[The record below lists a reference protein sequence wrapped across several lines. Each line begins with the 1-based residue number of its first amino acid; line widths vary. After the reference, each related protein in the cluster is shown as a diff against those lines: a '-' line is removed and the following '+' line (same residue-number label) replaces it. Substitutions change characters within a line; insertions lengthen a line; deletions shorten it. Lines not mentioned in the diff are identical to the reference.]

1 MSWLSKTWDKV
12 ENAAKKVASNPIAS
26 AGIGLL
32 TGGLTGGLLAGAA
45 SNQYAKNILKS
56 AERQRAN
63 AVAEQKR
70 QEEQKNREEA
80 EKRRKLLSE
89 AYGNLYGLGRTQS
102 LINTPFKTL
111 LGE

>member
-32 TGGLTGGLLAGAA
+32 TGGLTGGLLASAA
-45 SNQYAKNILKS
+45 SKHYVDNMEDKAK
-56 AERQRAN
+56 AR
-63 AVAEQKR
+63 QKR
-70 QEEQKNREEA
+70 QEEQKNGEEA
-80 EKRRKLLSE
+80 ERRRRLLSE
-89 AYGNLYGLGRTQS
+89 AYGNIYGLGRTQQ
-102 LINTPFKTL
+102 LVNTPFRTL